1 MSTYKGSDSISSLVF
16 VIFVLKP
23 SYFCLDSWLLVL
35 EPSSNND
42 HPKLSEIWAN
52 VTHRRHSHVRV
63 NKTYLALIV

>member
-1 MSTYKGSDSISSLVF
+1 MGSDSITSPVF

-42 HPKLSEIWAN
+42 YPQFSAPFAR
-52 VTHRRHSHVRV
+52 TS
-63 NKTYLALIV
+63 